1 MQVLWWLV
9 IIGAVNALAPM
20 RLVLPHHVAVTHR
33 LFASPDAEQL
43 RQSAQNLRDE
53 IEILESKLDRKPIIG
68 NQMESAVTYSSLTDS
83 VWTLSYRFTSDP
95 PPKDDAEPRTTSKYS
110 GKLTVKFRSDG
121 YTDIIEHEPIGETA
135 LVISKAWGWDKETSN
150 EDEKEYVLFST
161 DVQLPVSDKAAP
173 NQERRFYWQARV
185 DAESGGFLSL
195 TDGSVTVKKDIEPP
209 GGFWGVLNAG
219 GILAQFR
226 HVGNFASKPN
236 RTS

>member
-1 MQVLWWLV
+1 MKVLLWLV
-9 IIGAVNALAPM
+9 IVESVNALAPM
-20 RLVLPHHVAVTHR
+20 RLVLPRHDAISQR

-43 RQSAQNLRDE
+43 RQSAQKLRDE

-68 NQMESAVTYSSLTDS
+68 SQMESAVTYSSLTDS
-83 VWTLSYRFTSDP
+83 VWTLAYRFASDP
-95 PPKDDAEPRTTSKYS
+95 PPKDDAEPRPTSNYS

-121 YTDIIEHEPIGETA
+121 YTDIVGHDPIGAT
-135 LVISKAWGWDKETSN
+135 VVIISKAWGWDKETSN

-161 DVQLPVSDKAAP
+161 DVQLPGSDTAAP

-185 DAESGGFLSL
+185 DTELGGYLSL
-195 TDGSVTVKKDIEPP
+195 ADGSVTIKKDIEPP

-226 HVGNFASKPN
+226 QVGSFGTKAELI
-236 RTS
+236 